1 MGFFSKFDAKKQAQD
16 ELKTSSKD
24 LSDEVIEM
32 IFQEICDLR
41 KIVESK
47 KAELKL
53 TTELVGKLSLEI
65 KELQKQNGK
74 RNEN

>member
-1 MGFFSKFDAKKQAQD
+1 MGFFTKFDAKKQAQD

-32 IFQEICDLR
+32 IFKEIGDLR